1 MVCFYQLDL
10 LLVEEDAL
18 INVRRWQLPPVID
31 TPPKNRSI
39 DEISDEDAYRLTRFR
54 RDQLRILLTHWRI
67 PDVVITQQ
75 RHRFTGEEILLVCLA
90 KLGTGIPWTRLIPD
104 NFGGDV

>member
-18 INVRRWQLPPVID
+18 IHVRRWQLPPVID

-39 DEISDEDAYRLTRFR
+39 DEISDEDAHRLTQFR
-54 RDQLRILLTHWRI
+54 RDQLRLLLAHWRI
-67 PDVVITQQ
+67 PEFVITQQ
-75 RHRFTGEEILLVCLA
+75 QHHFTGEEILLVCLA
-90 KLGTGIPWTRLIPD
+90 KIATGIP
-104 NFGGDV
+104 